1 MVEVMSRIETRSD
14 SAFALTGDTLRV
26 LYVFPGAAEGSAMIF
41 AGKQVEAMRKLGVD
55 PEIFALE
62 SRTDP
67 AHLRRESAR
76 FRQCIASC
84 RPELIH
90 AQYGTVTACL
100 AAMLT
105 TIPLVITFR
114 GSDLN
119 PAPSDPWLRSLA
131 RRWFSQYAARK
142 ATRIICVSE
151 GLKRRLWWGRDR
163 ALVLPSGVDTDVF
176 VPQSQSDARAGL
188 GWGAAERIVL
198 FNAGLSPA
206 VKRLDLARAAVAK
219 AEDLCGPIRLVELD
233 GRVPHSRVATMMNGA
248 DCLLLTSDWE
258 GSPTIVQEAMACNLP
273 VLSVDVGDVRDRL
286 AAVTPSGIV
295 GRDPAEMARALA
307 ELLVRPVRSNGRD
320 SISAVDQNHI
330 ARQTLAVYHEA
341 LGRRRPC

>member
-14 SAFALTGDTLRV
+14 SPIALTGFTLRV
-26 LYVFPGAAEGSAMIF
+26 LYVFPGAAQGSAMIF
-41 AGKQVEAMRKLGVD
+41 AGKQVEAMRKLGVH

-76 FRQCIASC
+76 FRQCITAF

-100 AAMLT
+100 AALLT

-142 ATRIICVSE
+142 AARIICVSE

-176 VPQSQSDARAGL
+176 VPHSQSDARAGL

-206 VKRLDLARAAVAK
+206 VKRLDLARAAVAE
-219 AEDLCGPIRLVELD
+219 AEEVCGPIRLVELD

-273 VLSVDVGDVRDRL
+273 VLSVDVGDVRERL
-286 AAVTPSGIV
+286 IAVTPSGIV
-295 GRDPAEMARALA
+295 GRDPKDMARALS
-307 ELLVRPVRSNGRD
+307 ELLAAPRRSNGRD
-320 SISAVDQNHI
+320 FVGTVAQDHI
-330 ARQTLAVYHEA
+330 ARQTLAVYHAA
-341 LGRRRPC
+341 LGRRGRC

>member
-1 MVEVMSRIETRSD
+1 MVEVMSRVEPMSD
-14 SAFALTGDTLRV
+14 PAITAKRHTVRV
-26 LYVFPGAAEGSAMIF
+26 LYAFPGPAEGSAMIF
-41 AGKQVEAMRKLGVD
+41 ASKQVAAMRELGVI

-62 SRTDP
+62 SRTDL
-67 AHLRRESAR
+67 ACLRRESRR
-76 FRQCIASC
+76 FQRCVASC
-84 RPELIH
+84 RPDLIH

-100 AAMLT
+100 AGLMPT
-105 TIPLVITFR
+105 VPLVITFR

-119 PAPSDPWLRSLA
+119 PAPSDPWIRSLL
-131 RRWFSQYAARK
+131 RRWLSQYAARK

-151 GLKRRLWWGRDR
+151 GLKRRLWWRRDR
-163 ALVLPSGVDTDVF
+163 AVVLPSGVDTAVF
-176 VPQSQSDARAGL
+176 VPQSQPDARVKL

-219 AEDLCGPIRLVELD
+219 AEDLCGPIRLVLLD
-233 GRVPHSRVATMMNGA
+233 GRVPHPMVATMMNGA

-273 VLSVDVGDVRDRL
+273 VLSVDAGDVRERL

-295 GRDPAEMARALA
+295 GRDPAEMGRALA
-307 ELLVRPVRSNGRD
+307 ELLAAPRRSNGRD
-320 SISAVDQNHI
+320 SIAAVAQDHI
-330 ARQTLAVYHEA
+330 ARQTLAVYHDA
-341 LGRRRPC
+341 LGRRGRC